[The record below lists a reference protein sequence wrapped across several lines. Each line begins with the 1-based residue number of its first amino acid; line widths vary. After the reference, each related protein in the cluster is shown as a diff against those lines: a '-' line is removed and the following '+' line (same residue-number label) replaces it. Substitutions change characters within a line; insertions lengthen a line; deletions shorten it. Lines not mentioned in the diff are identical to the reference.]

1 LLKELRTI
9 VKADSFSY
17 KATGGGNIR
26 LLPKDSTTYRKIVAY
41 LDNCPKPF
49 QTCQLKEE
57 RAFRIV
63 VKGLHHTTPLEEV
76 KEATKMSL
84 SMFFINLA
92 PAPTNKQVFVTNR
105 LCHAVVTIEEPKKFD
120 EVVQCFRC

>member
-26 LLPKDSTTYRKIVAY
+26 LLPKDSTTYRQ
-41 LDNCPKPF
+41 P
-49 QTCQLKEE
+49 KEE

-63 VKGLHHTTPLEEV
+63 VKGLHYTTPLVEV
-76 KEATKMSL
+76 KEAFEKLGYKVRDAKNAVSRATKLPL

-92 PAPTNKQVFVTNR
+92 PAPT
-105 LCHAVVTIEEPKKFD
+105 KKTSLRD
-120 EVVQCFRC
+120 

>member
-9 VKADSFSY
+9 VKADTFSY
-17 KATGGGNIR
+17 KATRGGNIR

-76 KEATKMSL
+76 KEAFEKLGYKVRDAKNAVSRAT
-84 SMFFINLA
+84 A
-92 PAPTNKQVFVTNR
+92 PAPT
-105 LCHAVVTIEEPKKFD
+105 KKTSLRD
-120 EVVQCFRC
+120 